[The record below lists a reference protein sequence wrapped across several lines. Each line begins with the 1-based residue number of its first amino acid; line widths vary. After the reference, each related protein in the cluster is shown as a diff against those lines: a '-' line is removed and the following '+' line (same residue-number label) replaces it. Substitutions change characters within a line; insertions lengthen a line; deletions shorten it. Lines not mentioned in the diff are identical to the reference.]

1 MKKLLCLT
9 LTAVLAAAL
18 AAPAFADANVKQDST
33 VNQDSTDKTA
43 STTVQF
49 KIDPTYTVT
58 IPAEVKL
65 EKKTDSKG
73 TITYEKDLT
82 VTASNVRLNEK
93 KELKVSLTSDYKL
106 SVNSAALTYEL
117 PYTVKATTNPNT
129 SKDVTTTDTEVATF
143 GTSTADQTVTLHF
156 AADNP
161 KYAGDYS
168 DTVTFTLAVV
178 DAAQNTNGGN

>member
-18 AAPAFADANVKQDST
+18 AAPAFADTN
-33 VNQDSTDKTA
+33 VNQDSPKKEAD
-43 STTVQF
+43 TTVQF

-58 IPAEVKL
+58 IPATVELGKV
-65 EKKTDSKG
+65 TAQDG
-73 TITYEKDLT
+73 TVTYEKDLT
-82 VTASNVRLNEK
+82 LTASNVRLNEGK
-93 KELKVSLTSDYKL
+93 SLQILLGSDFQLEIKDKPNFEKLPYKVIIGEKQLTS
-106 SVNSAALTYEL
+106 
-117 PYTVKATTNPNT
+117 
-129 SKDVTTTDTEVATF
+129 TDNLCATF

-156 AADNP
+156 AADNL